1 MENKNVFIAL
11 FLMLAVWTG
20 YTMFFVKPAPTV
32 PVTDEKIASEKKD
45 VLSVGNEA
53 NEKLSISKSIPQV
66 VKQTDVKAQDFVVE
80 TDDYRAVFTN
90 VGARLKKIELKK
102 YRETI
107 KKNSPLVSLVGSTA
121 DVSTFATK
129 GHGDI
134 HLPIDYV
141 YTASVPTEGLTLK
154 DGEERILRFTALLDN
169 GLVVE
174 KNYTIKGTG
183 YDLSL
188 AVQIH
193 NQTEATLQGN
203 LDFLLLQPWFE
214 GRDDSSY
221 SFVGPAVYDDGDLT
235 TYKVK
240 KLEEKTIRHGSS
252 AVWTAFE
259 DKYFLTAAVPL
270 DSSQHSFVIQKNADT
285 ISNIVESGPLR
296 LEGKQTLSL
305 DYLLYAG
312 PRDLDILAGVNHG
325 LDKAIDF
332 GFFDMLARPL
342 LTVLKFCYNN
352 VIKNYGVAIILLTAF
367 IKLLFWPL
375 THKSYKSMR
384 DMQKLQPEMQRL
396 REKFKNDKERMNR
409 EIMELYRNNR
419 VNPMGGCLPMF
430 AQIPVFFALYKVL
443 LGSIALRHE
452 PFIFWLHDLSAKDPY
467 YITPIIMGVTM
478 FIQQK
483 MSPTTMD
490 SQQAKIMLFM
500 PVVFT
505 FMFLN
510 FPSGLVIY
518 WLVNNVLTITQ
529 QWFINRGAGDL
540 TQTA

>member
-11 FLMLAVWTG
+11 LLMLAVWIG
-20 YTMFFVKPAPTV
+20 YTMFFVTPSPTV
-32 PVTDEKIASEKKD
+32 SDEQILDEKQVVVPVVDGETKVASTTNNMP
-45 VLSVGNEA
+45 V
-53 NEKLSISKSIPQV
+53 V
-66 VKQTDVKAQDFVVE
+66 VKQTDIKVQDFIVE

-90 VGARLKKIELKK
+90 VGARLKSLELKK

-107 KKNSPLVSLVGSTA
+107 QKDSPLVSLIGSNG
-121 DVSTFATK
+121 DVSTFATTGK
-129 GHGDI
+129 GDI
-134 HLPIDYV
+134 PLPVDYV
-141 YTASVPTEGLTLK
+141 YTASSPAGGLTLVG
-154 DGEERILRFTALLDN
+154 GEERVLRFTALLDN
-169 GLVVE
+169 GVVIE
-174 KNYTIKGTG
+174 KNYTFKGTG

-188 AVQIH
+188 AIQIH
-193 NQTEATLQGN
+193 NQTEKTVQGSV
-203 LDFLLLQPWFE
+203 DFLLMQPWFE
-214 GRDDSSY
+214 GRDDSRY
-221 SFVGPAVYDDGDLT
+221 SFVGPAVYEDGDLT

-240 KLEEKTIRHGSS
+240 KLEEKPIRHGNN
-252 AVWTAFE
+252 AIWTAFE

-270 DSSQHSFVIQKNADT
+270 DSSQHAFILKKNTDT
-285 ISNIVESGPLR
+285 ISNIIESGPLR
-296 LEGKQTLSL
+296 LDGKQSLSL
-305 DYLLYAG
+305 EYLLYAG
-312 PRDLDILAGVNHG
+312 PRDLDILEGVDHG

-352 VIKNYGVAIILLTAF
+352 IFKNYGVAIILLTAF

-375 THKSYKSMR
+375 TQKSYKSMR

-396 REKFKNDKERMNR
+396 RDKYKNDKERMNR

-500 PVVFT
+500 PVIFT

-518 WLVNNVLTITQ
+518 WLVNNILTITQ
-529 QWFINRGAGDL
+529 QWFINRGSGTL
-540 TQTA
+540 PQTA

>member
-11 FLMLAVWTG
+11 LLMLAVWTG
-20 YTMFFVKPAPTV
+20 YTMFFVKPTTTV
-32 PVTDEKIASEKKD
+32 PPADEQVISEQQDFIPAMNGETDKSSKTT
-45 VLSVGNEA
+45 SV
-53 NEKLSISKSIPQV
+53 PVV
-66 VKQTDVKAQDFVVE
+66 VKQVDEKAQDFVVE
-80 TDDYRAVFTN
+80 TEDYRAVFTN
-90 VGARLKKIELKK
+90 VGARLKSLELKK
-102 YRETI
+102 YRETLQ
-107 KKNSPLVSLVGSTA
+107 KDSPLVSLIGSNG
-121 DVSTFATK
+121 DISTFATT
-129 GHGDI
+129 GHADI
-134 HLPIDYV
+134 SLPVDYV
-141 YTASVPTEGLTLK
+141 YTATVPTEGLVLR
-154 DGEERILRFTALLDN
+154 DGDERVLRFTALLNN
-169 GLVVE
+169 GVVVE
-174 KNYTIKGTG
+174 KNYTFKGTG
-183 YDLSL
+183 YDLNL
-188 AVQIH
+188 GIQIY
-193 NQTEATLQGN
+193 NQSEATLQGS
-203 LDFLLLQPWFE
+203 LDFLLMQPWFE
-214 GRDDSSY
+214 GRDDSRY

-240 KLEEKTIRHGSS
+240 KLEEQPIRHGNS

-270 DSSQHSFVIQKNADT
+270 DSFKHSFVLQKNADS
-285 ISNIVESGPLR
+285 ISNIIESGPLK
-296 LEGKQTLSL
+296 LEAKQSLSL
-305 DYLLYAG
+305 EYLLYAG
-312 PRDLDILAGVNHG
+312 PRDLEILEGVNHN
-325 LDKAIDF
+325 LDKAVDF

-352 VIKNYGVAIILLTAF
+352 VIKNYGVAIILLTGF
-367 IKLLFWPL
+367 IKILFWPL

-396 REKFKNDKERMNR
+396 REKYKNDKERMNR

-452 PFIFWLHDLSAKDPY
+452 PFIFWIQDLSAKDPY
-467 YITPIIMGVTM
+467 YITPIIMGITM

-500 PVVFT
+500 PIIFT

-529 QWFINRGAGDL
+529 QWFINRGPGTL

>member
-11 FLMLAVWTG
+11 LLMLAVWTG

-32 PVTDEKIASEKKD
+32 SDTTEQTPGDKENFVPAAVGTVEDKAITSSLPV
-45 VLSVGNEA
+45 
-53 NEKLSISKSIPQV
+53 V
-66 VKQTDVKAQDFVVE
+66 VKQTDVKAEDFIVE
-80 TDDYRAVFTN
+80 TEDYRAVFSN
-90 VGARLKKIELKK
+90 VGARLKSIELKK

-107 KKNSPLVSLVGSTA
+107 QKNSPLVSLIGSNG
-121 DVSTFATK
+121 DVSTFATT

-134 HLPIDYV
+134 TLPVDYV
-141 YTASVPTEGLTLK
+141 YTASVPAEGLILK
-154 DGEERILRFTALLDN
+154 NGDERVLRFTALLDN
-169 GLVVE
+169 GVVLE
-174 KNYTIKGTG
+174 KNYTLKGSG

-188 AVQIH
+188 AIQIH
-193 NQTEATLQGN
+193 NQTENPLQGSV
-203 LDFLLLQPWFE
+203 DFLLMQPWFE
-214 GRDDSSY
+214 GRDDSRY
-221 SFVGPAVYDDGDLT
+221 SFVGPAVYEDGDLT

-240 KLEEKTIRHGSS
+240 KLEEKPIRHGNT

-270 DSSQHSFVIQKNADT
+270 DSTEHAFVIQKNMDT
-285 ISNIVESGPLR
+285 ISNIIESGPLR
-296 LEGKQTLSL
+296 LDAAQSLSL
-305 DYLLYAG
+305 EYLLYAG
-312 PRDLDILAGVNHG
+312 PRDLDILEGVNHG

-342 LTVLKFCYNN
+342 LTVLKFFYNN

-375 THKSYKSMR
+375 TQKSYKSMR

-500 PVVFT
+500 PVIFT

-518 WLVNNVLTITQ
+518 WLVNNILTITQ
-529 QWFINRGAGDL
+529 QWFINRGPGKL
-540 TQTA
+540 PQTA

>member
-1 MENKNVFIAL
+1 MENKNVLIAL
-11 FLMLAVWTG
+11 LLMLAVWTG
-20 YTMFFVKPAPTV
+20 YTMFFVKPTTVVPPADEQTLSEKQEVIPTMKGETIKPTKTANV
-32 PVTDEKIASEKKD
+32 PV
-45 VLSVGNEA
+45 
-53 NEKLSISKSIPQV
+53 V
-66 VKQTDVKAQDFVVE
+66 VKQVDEKEQDFVVE
-80 TDDYRAVFTN
+80 TEDYRAVFTN
-90 VGARLKKIELKK
+90 VGARLKSFELKK

-107 KKNSPLVSLVGSTA
+107 KKDSPLVALIGNNG
-121 DVSTFATK
+121 DVSTFATT
-129 GHGDI
+129 GQADI
-134 HLPIDYV
+134 SLPVDYV
-141 YTASVPTEGLTLK
+141 YTTSVPTEGLVLR
-154 DGEERILRFTALLDN
+154 DGDERVLRFTAILDN
-169 GLVVE
+169 GVVVE
-174 KNYTIKGTG
+174 KNYTFKGTG
-183 YDLSL
+183 YDLNL
-188 AVQIH
+188 GILVY
-193 NQTEATLQGN
+193 NQSEATLQGS
-203 LDFLLLQPWFE
+203 LDFLLMQPWFE
-214 GRDDSSY
+214 GRDDSRY
-221 SFVGPAVYDDGDLT
+221 SFVGPAVYDNGDLN

-240 KLEEKTIRHGSS
+240 KLEEQPIRHGSS

-270 DSSQHSFVIQKNADT
+270 DSSNHSFVLQKNADS
-285 ISNIVESGPLR
+285 ISNIIESGPLK
-296 LEGKQTLSL
+296 LEPKQSLSL
-305 DYLLYAG
+305 EYLLYAG
-312 PRDLDILAGVNHG
+312 PRDLDILEGINHS

-352 VIKNYGVAIILLTAF
+352 VIKNYGVAIILLTGF

-396 REKFKNDKERMNR
+396 REKYKNDKERMNR

-452 PFIFWLHDLSAKDPY
+452 PFIFWIQDLSAKDPY

-500 PVVFT
+500 PVIFT

-529 QWFINRGAGDL
+529 QWFINRAPGNL
-540 TQTA
+540 TQAA